1 MLFPL
6 VYKRQQ
12 QGKYSENLYT
22 LKIFVTIMTDSNS
35 TYVELSG
42 NMKHNFTLSYWEPN
56 VPLNHLET
64 SCFNHNSVCFDEM
77 CRK

>member
-6 VYKRQQ
+6 VYKHQQ

-22 LKIFVTIMTDSNS
+22 LKIFVWMITDCNS

-42 NMKHNFTLSYWEPN
+42 NMKNNFTLSYWEPN
-56 VPLNHLET
+56 VSLNHLET
-64 SCFNHNSVCFDEM
+64 SCF
-77 CRK
+77 